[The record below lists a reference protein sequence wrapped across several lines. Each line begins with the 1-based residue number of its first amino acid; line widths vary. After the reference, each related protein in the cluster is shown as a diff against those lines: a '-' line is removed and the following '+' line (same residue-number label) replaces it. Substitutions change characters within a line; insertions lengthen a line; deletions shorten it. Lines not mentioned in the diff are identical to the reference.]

1 MASVPSGRRRA
12 DITEPAV
19 DALRRYGNE
28 DTHYYSNEYVLPLAE
43 RLVRRARG
51 ARRVDIALNGTEAVE
66 TSVRFMRRATG
77 RPIVIGFMGG
87 YHGEAGTAGA
97 IGAETSDLSFGY
109 RALMPGFVHVP
120 YPNPYRTPFSRAPG
134 GTGDGTIDY
143 LRDHVLHHAVDPRE
157 VAGFVIEP
165 VMGSGGCVAPPDGFW
180 SALTELCREFD
191 FLLCADEVKTG
202 FGRTGHMFAVERW
215 GVEPDLM
222 ALGKSMGGGVM
233 PIGAVLGTE
242 RAMDF
247 DDVSTG
253 STWSWLPA
261 ACAAALETLDV
272 FEREP
277 VLENVRVL
285 EAAGLQALEA
295 DGSLPRHRRRARGR
309 LLPGGGVREGPGDE
323 GARPRAAGAGGVGMP
338 APWAAGGP
346 HHDLA
351 QPAALAHDAGR
362 GHGHRDGDPR
372 RGDRRSGRGVTSVS
386 AEHVDDLAASAAAR
400 PRGARRD
407 LVGLGR
413 GARGGRPPGT
423 PVRELGL
430 PCRRMPVDGGADD
443 LLIGWHER
451 PSLLIT
457 AHMDT
462 IRPTWE
468 WSGEAAV
475 RDGRVIGLGAQD
487 DKACVVAALHGLL
500 MAREAGVPLETLPV
514 GIGLCVDE
522 EIGGTGSIAMARTL
536 RPPFVVGLEGT
547 ELQLGTAEAG
557 FVEVWCHL
565 PGVAVHG
572 ALRELGENA
581 IDTAQR

>member
-1 MASVPSGRRRA
+1 MSDDDGPNGAVPKIVTTPPGPKTRAILERQSAVMYRGVADEVGPFVICRKSGHEIEDVDGNVYLDFISAMASVPAGAARA
-12 DITEPAV
+12 DITDAAV

-28 DTHYYSNEYVLPLAE
+28 DTHYYSNEYVLPLAT
-43 RLVRRARG
+43 RLVAIAPG
-51 ARRVDIALNGTEAVE
+51 ALSRVDIALNGTEAVE

-97 IGAETSDLSFGY
+97 IGAESSDLSFGY

-120 YPNPYRTPFSRAPG
+120 YPNPYRTPFVARAG

-180 SALTELCREFD
+180 SALTDLCREFD

-242 RAMDF
+242 RSMDF

-285 EAAGLQALEA
+285 EAAGLQALEGLMDRYSA
-295 DGSLPRHRRRARGR
+295 IGDVRA
-309 LLPGGGVREGPGDE
+309 
-323 GARPRAAGAGGVGMP
+323 VGCFL
-338 APWAAGGP
+338 AVEFVKDRVTKER
-346 HHDLA
+346 DLDLQERVA
-351 QPAALAHDAGR
+351 WGCL
-362 GHGHRDGDPR
+362 R
-372 RGDRRSGRGVTSVS
+372 RGLLVDPSTTSLNLQPS
-386 AEHVDDLAASAAAR
+386 L
-400 PRGARRD
+400 
-407 LVGLGR
+407 
-413 GARGGRPPGT
+413 T
-423 PVRELGL
+423 
-430 PCRRMPVDGGADD
+430 MPV
-443 LLIGWHER
+443 EV
-451 PSLLIT
+451 
-457 AHMDT
+457 MDT
-462 IRPTWE
+462 AMAILD
-468 WSGEAAV
+468 EAIAE
-475 RDGRVIGLGAQD
+475 A
-487 DKACVVAALHGLL
+487 VVA
-500 MAREAGVPLETLPV
+500 
-514 GIGLCVDE
+514 
-522 EIGGTGSIAMARTL
+522 
-536 RPPFVVGLEGT
+536 
-547 ELQLGTAEAG
+547 
-557 FVEVWCHL
+557 
-565 PGVAVHG
+565 
-572 ALRELGENA
+572 
-581 IDTAQR
+581 